1 MYPSGYRRDLGE
13 LQQLAHTL
21 FTELRG
27 RFMVG
32 DSVSVRFDRIDSLA
46 DTAIEEEHLVATALL
61 CSQLLHRV
69 TTIPERAQPRH
80 LVTLC
85 DIIDQ
90 ALTSLLEECRHRRVD
105 TGEIRRAHD
114 RICSLSMNLAVAAD
128 PSAPD
133 FSEWI

>member
-1 MYPSGYRRDLGE
+1 MYPSGCRRDLGE
-13 LQQLAHTL
+13 LHHLAHTL

-46 DTAIEEEHLVATALL
+46 DTAIEEEHLVASALL
-61 CSQLLHRV
+61 CLQLLHRV
-69 TTIPERAQPRH
+69 TVIPERAHPRH
-80 LVTLC
+80 VVTLC

-90 ALTSLLEECRHRRVD
+90 ALTTLLEECRRRGD
-105 TGEIRRAHD
+105 TEEIRRAHD